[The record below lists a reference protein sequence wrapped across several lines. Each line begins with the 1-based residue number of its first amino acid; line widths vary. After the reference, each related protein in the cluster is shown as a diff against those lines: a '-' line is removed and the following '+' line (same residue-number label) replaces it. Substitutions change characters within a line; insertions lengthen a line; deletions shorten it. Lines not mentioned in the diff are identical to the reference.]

1 MNNIKQAIENRKNKI
16 TNLIALDFANAFL
29 MHREINR
36 CYYLLIPE
44 DKLDIHLID
53 NEKVQS
59 DSPRKNLVHQ
69 IDVTRDYI
77 NGILTGKLKHKHKE
91 YLDILNPEKFSKQE
105 LIIKFDESTL
115 WLLET
120 LSNHDIDQIKVKVKW
135 SELPVPALQMIWGLN
150 NHEILHTGWNLAY
163 MDFLEIPR
171 FPKLK
176 AMWG

>member
-1 MNNIKQAIENRKNKI
+1 MDTIKQEIESRKRKI
-16 TNLIALDFANAFL
+16 SNPLVLDFVNAFL

-36 CYYLLIPE
+36 CYYLLVPE
-44 DKLDIHLID
+44 NKLDVHLFN

-77 NGILTGKLKHKHKE
+77 NGILTGALKHKHKE

-105 LIIKFDESTL
+105 LIVKFDESTL

-120 LSNHDIDQIKVKVKW
+120 LSHQDINQIKVKVKW
-135 SELPVPALQMIWGLN
+135 SNKPLPALQMVWGLN

-163 MDFLEIPR
+163 IDFLGIER
-171 FPKLK
+171 FPELK